1 MKKNITINMLGRLY
15 AIDEDAYELLQQYI
29 DTLRSYFAHKP
40 DGKEIADDIE
50 ARIAELFDDLK
61 TQGVEA
67 INIQHV
73 QDIITRIGDPKEMDA
88 DEPQNG
94 EATEQ
99 NAETAEQDETQT
111 GEKSLLNRVKE
122 EVMAYFDRLRKSGK
136 RLYRD
141 PTDKKITGLL
151 AGCARYFGGDP
162 LWWRLACVFLVF
174 ISFNTSLSSGRFFH
188 VTLFTWTSLWLVL
201 IYFIISVITPVAQK
215 PEDRLKMKGKDV
227 TPQSLAQE
235 VTEEHVQADAPQHHR
250 SGALGCIAGFFKI
263 VLLLIK
269 GFFILVC
276 ILAGLALVAILAT
289 LIMLL
294 TMPNLFGDIEFAKLY
309 SHAVSPTLSVV
320 CVVGMLGVL
329 FIPLYCGIHSLLS
342 NTKKLLPMGTPQR
355 LMWAGLW
362 TVSLIAAI
370 VSGIAIGA
378 RISIADYETNRAK
391 HEAYIKANTHNGVF
405 INETDWDFLNRGGW
419 YLVAPSDREDH
430 YTSSG
435 EYYTGNGGM
444 RYLDGYSE
452 WGLSYQVE
460 REKTDVAPGKY
471 TLSVA
476 ARTNGKGAYVYAIA
490 DGRKYTVEIPAE
502 GNTGGGIWAAAKRQL
517 AVADSLSSD
526 PDETYYRNIVEANE
540 GKGYGWNRVEIRDIR
555 STKGSVRYGIST
567 KSNFT
572 GATFAGQWVSAADF
586 NLK

>member
-15 AIDEDAYELLQQYI
+15 AIDEDAYELLQQYV

-61 TQGVEA
+61 KQGVEA

-73 QDIITRIGDPKEMDA
+73 QDIITRIGDPKEMDEE
-88 DEPQNG
+88 EPQDEEPG
-94 EATEQ
+94 GQPDEQ
-99 NAETAEQDETQT
+99 AEN
-111 GEKSLLNRVKE
+111 KSSGSRLKE
-122 EVMAYFDRLRKSGK
+122 VVVDYFKRLRKSGK

-162 LWWRLACVFLVF
+162 LWWRLAYVFIVL

-188 VTLFTWTSLWLVL
+188 VVPFTWTPLWLVL
-201 IYFIISVITPVAQK
+201 IYFIISVITPMAQN

-227 TPQSLAQE
+227 TPQSLARE
-235 VTEEHVQADAPQHHR
+235 VTEEHVQADAPRTRQ
-250 SGALGCIAGFFKI
+250 SGASGCVAGFFKI
-263 VLLLIK
+263 ILLLMK
-269 GFFILVC
+269 GIFILVC
-276 ILAGLALVAILAT
+276 IIVGLFLVAVLAT

-294 TMPNLFGDIEFAKLY
+294 TMPDLFGDIEFAKLY
-309 SHAVSPTLSVV
+309 SHAVSPALSIV
-320 CVVGMLGVL
+320 CVVGMAGVL
-329 FIPLYCGIHSLLS
+329 SIPLYCGIHSLLS
-342 NTKKLLPMGTPQR
+342 NTKKLMPMGTPQR

-362 TVSLIAAI
+362 TVSLIVAI

-378 RISIADYETNRAK
+378 RVSIAKDKLRDIRHK
-391 HEAYIKANTHNGVF
+391 AYVKANTHNGIF
-405 INETDWDFLNRGGW
+405 INETDWDFLNQGGW

-435 EYYTGNGGM
+435 EYYTGNRGM
-444 RYLDGYSE
+444 RYLDSYSE

-460 REKTDVAPGKY
+460 REKSDVVPGTY

-476 ARTNGKGAYVYAIA
+476 ARTDGKGAYVYALA
-490 DGRKYTVEIPAE
+490 DGQKYLMEIPAE
-502 GNTGGGIWAAAKRQL
+502 GNTGGGIWSAAKRRV
-517 AVADSLSSD
+517 AVADSISSD
-526 PDETYYRNIVEANE
+526 RNETYYQNIVEAND
-540 GKGYGWNRVEIRDIR
+540 GKGYGWNLVEIKDIR
-555 STKGSVRYGIST
+555 CTKGSVRYGIST
-567 KSNFT
+567 KSSFT
-572 GATFAGQWVSAADF
+572 GATFAGQWVSASDF

>member
-15 AIDEDAYELLQQYI
+15 AIDEDAYGLLQQYI

-73 QDIITRIGDPKEMDA
+73 QNIITRIGDPKEMVEEEPL
-88 DEPQNG
+88 DEKTAVQ
-94 EATEQ
+94 EEEQ
-99 NAETAEQDETQT
+99 AE
-111 GEKSLLNRVKE
+111 EKNMGNRLKE
-122 EVMAYFDRLRKSGK
+122 EVVAYFERLRKSGK

-162 LWWRLACVFLVF
+162 LWWRLACVLLVF
-174 ISFNTSLSSGRFFH
+174 ITFNTSLSSGRFFH
-188 VTLFTWTSLWLVL
+188 VTPFTWTPLWLVI
-201 IYFIISVITPVAQK
+201 IYFMVSIITPVAQN

-235 VTEEHVQADAPQHHR
+235 VTEEHVQADTPQPRR
-250 SGALGCIAGFFKI
+250 SGASGCVAGFFKI
-263 VLLLIK
+263 ILLLIK
-269 GFFILVC
+269 GVFILAC
-276 ILAGLALVAILAT
+276 IIAGLVLVAALAT
-289 LIMLL
+289 LIVLL
-294 TMPNLFGDIEFAKLY
+294 TMPDLFGDVEFAKLY
-309 SHAVSPTLSVV
+309 SHAVSPALGIV
-320 CVVGMLGVL
+320 CVVGMAGVL
-329 FIPLYCGIHSLLS
+329 FIPLYCGIHSILS
-342 NTKKLLPMGTPQR
+342 NTQKLMPMGTPQR

-362 TVSLIAAI
+362 TVSLIVAI

-378 RISIADYETNRAK
+378 RMTIAERKMDDIR
-391 HEAYIKANTHNGVF
+391 HEAYIKENTHNGVF
-405 INETDWDFLNRGGW
+405 INETDWDFLNQGGW
-419 YLVAPSDREDH
+419 YLLVAPSNREDH

-435 EYYTGNGGM
+435 EYYTGNQGM
-444 RYLDGYSE
+444 RYLSGYSE
-452 WGLSYQVE
+452 WGLGYQVE
-460 REKTDVAPGKY
+460 REKTEVTPGTY

-490 DGRKYTVEIPAE
+490 DGRKYMVEIPAN
-502 GNTGGGIWAAAKRQL
+502 GNTGGDIWAEAKRRL
-517 AVADSLSSD
+517 SIADSLSSD
-526 PDETYYRNIVEANE
+526 PDRTYYQNIVDAND
-540 GKGYGWNRVEIRDIR
+540 GNGYGWNRIEINNIR
-555 STKGSVRYGIST
+555 STKGTVRYGIST
-567 KSNFT
+567 KSSFT
-572 GATFAGQWVSAADF
+572 GTTFAGQWVSAADF

>member
-15 AIDEDAYELLQQYI
+15 AIDEDAYGLLQQYI

-73 QDIITRIGDPKEMDA
+73 QNIITRIGDPKEMVEEETL
-88 DEPQNG
+88 DEKTAVQ
-94 EATEQ
+94 EEEQ
-99 NAETAEQDETQT
+99 AE
-111 GEKSLLNRVKE
+111 EKSMGNRLKE
-122 EVMAYFDRLRKSGK
+122 EVVAYFERLRKSGK

-162 LWWRLACVFLVF
+162 LWWRLACVLLVF
-174 ISFNTSLSSGRFFH
+174 ITFNASLSSGRFFH
-188 VTLFTWTSLWLVL
+188 VTPFTWTPLWLVI
-201 IYFIISVITPVAQK
+201 IYFMVSIITPVAQN

-235 VTEEHVQADAPQHHR
+235 VTEEHIQADASQPRR
-250 SGALGCIAGFFKI
+250 SGASGCVAGFFKI
-263 VLLLIK
+263 ILLVIK
-269 GFFILVC
+269 GVFILAC
-276 ILAGLALVAILAT
+276 IVAGLVLVAALAT
-289 LIMLL
+289 LIVLL
-294 TMPNLFGDIEFAKLY
+294 TMPDLFGDSEFAKLY
-309 SHAVSPTLSVV
+309 SHAVSPSLSIV
-320 CVVGMLGVL
+320 CVVGMAGVL
-329 FIPLYCGIHSLLS
+329 FITLYCGIHSILS
-342 NTKKLLPMGTPQR
+342 NTQKLMPMGTPQR

-362 TVSLIAAI
+362 TVSLIVAI

-378 RISIADYETNRAK
+378 RMTIAEEKLDDIR
-391 HEAYIKANTHNGVF
+391 HEAYIKENTHNGVF
-405 INETDWDFLNRGGW
+405 INETDWDFLNQGGW
-419 YLVAPSDREDH
+419 YLLVAPSNREDR

-435 EYYTGNGGM
+435 EYYTGNQGM
-444 RYLDGYSE
+444 RYLSGCSE
-452 WGLSYQVE
+452 WGLGYQVE
-460 REKTDVAPGKY
+460 REKTEVTPGTY

-490 DGRKYTVEIPAE
+490 DGRKYLVEIPAN
-502 GNTGGGIWAAAKRQL
+502 GNTGGDIWAEAKHRL
-517 AVADSLSSD
+517 SIADSLSSD
-526 PDETYYRNIVEANE
+526 PDRTYYQNIVDANDS
-540 GKGYGWNRVEIRDIR
+540 KGYGWNRVEIKNIR

-567 KSNFT
+567 KSSFT
-572 GATFAGQWVSAADF
+572 GTTFAGQWVSAADF

>member
-15 AIDEDAYELLQQYI
+15 AIDEDAYGLLQQYI

-73 QDIITRIGDPKEMDA
+73 QNIITRIGDPKEMVE
-88 DEPQNG
+88 DEPQD
-94 EATEQ
+94 E
-99 NAETAEQDETQT
+99 ETAVQDEEQAE
-111 GEKSLLNRVKE
+111 EKNMGNRLKE
-122 EVMAYFDRLRKSGK
+122 EVVAYFERLRKSGK

-162 LWWRLACVFLVF
+162 LWWRLACVLLVF
-174 ISFNTSLSSGRFFH
+174 ITFNTSLSSGRFFH
-188 VTLFTWTSLWLVL
+188 VTPFTWTPLWLVI
-201 IYFIISVITPVAQK
+201 IYFMVSIITPVAQN

-227 TPQSLAQE
+227 TPQNLAQE
-235 VTEEHVQADAPQHHR
+235 VTEEHVQADTPQPRR
-250 SGALGCIAGFFKI
+250 SGASGCVAGFFKI
-263 VLLLIK
+263 ILLLIK
-269 GFFILVC
+269 GVFILAC
-276 ILAGLALVAILAT
+276 IVAGLVLVAALAT
-289 LIMLL
+289 LIVLL
-294 TMPNLFGDIEFAKLY
+294 TMPDLFVDSEFAKLY
-309 SHAVSPTLSVV
+309 SHAVSPALGIV
-320 CVVGMLGVL
+320 CVAGMAGVL
-329 FIPLYCGIHSLLS
+329 FIPLYCGIHSILS
-342 NTKKLLPMGTPQR
+342 NTKKLMPMGTPQR

-362 TVSLIAAI
+362 TVSLIVAI

-378 RISIADYETNRAK
+378 RMTTAERKMDDIR
-391 HEAYIKANTHNGVF
+391 HEAYIKENTHNGVF
-405 INETDWDFLNRGGW
+405 INETDWDFLNQGGW
-419 YLVAPSDREDH
+419 YLLVAPSNREDR

-435 EYYTGNGGM
+435 EYYTGNQGM
-444 RYLDGYSE
+444 RYLSGYSE
-452 WGLSYQVE
+452 WGLGYQVE
-460 REKTDVAPGKY
+460 REKTEVTPGTY

-490 DGRKYTVEIPAE
+490 DGRKYMVEIPAN
-502 GNTGGGIWAAAKRQL
+502 GNTGGDIWAEAKRRL
-517 AVADSLSSD
+517 GVADSLSSD
-526 PDETYYRNIVEANE
+526 PNRTYYQNIVDANDS
-540 GKGYGWNRVEIRDIR
+540 KGYGWNRVEIKNIR

-572 GATFAGQWVSAADF
+572 GTTFAGQWVSAADF

>member
-15 AIDEDAYELLQQYI
+15 AIDEDAYGLLQQYI

-73 QDIITRIGDPKEMDA
+73 QNIITRIGDPKEMVEEEPL
-88 DEPQNG
+88 DEKTAVQ
-94 EATEQ
+94 EEEQ
-99 NAETAEQDETQT
+99 AE
-111 GEKSLLNRVKE
+111 EKSMGSRLKE
-122 EVMAYFDRLRKSGK
+122 EVVAYFERLRKSGK

-162 LWWRLACVFLVF
+162 LWWRLACVLLVF
-174 ISFNTSLSSGRFFH
+174 ITFNTSLSSGRFFH
-188 VTLFTWTSLWLVL
+188 VTPFTWTPLWLVI
-201 IYFIISVITPVAQK
+201 IYFMVSIITPVAQN

-227 TPQSLAQE
+227 TPQNLAQE
-235 VTEEHVQADAPQHHR
+235 VTEEHVQADTPQPRR
-250 SGALGCIAGFFKI
+250 SGASGCVAGFFKI
-263 VLLLIK
+263 ILLLIK
-269 GFFILVC
+269 GVFILAC
-276 ILAGLALVAILAT
+276 IVAGLVLVAALAT
-289 LIMLL
+289 LIVLL
-294 TMPNLFGDIEFAKLY
+294 TMPDLFVDSEFAKLY
-309 SHAVSPTLSVV
+309 SHAVSPALGIV
-320 CVVGMLGVL
+320 CVAGMAGVL
-329 FIPLYCGIHSLLS
+329 FIPLYCGIHSILS
-342 NTKKLLPMGTPQR
+342 NTKKLMPMGTPQR

-362 TVSLIAAI
+362 TVSLIVAI

-378 RISIADYETNRAK
+378 RMTTAERKMDDIR
-391 HEAYIKANTHNGVF
+391 HEAYIKENTHNGVF
-405 INETDWDFLNRGGW
+405 INETDWDFLNQGGW
-419 YLVAPSDREDH
+419 YLLVAPSNREDR

-435 EYYTGNGGM
+435 EYYTGNQGM
-444 RYLDGYSE
+444 RYLSGYSE
-452 WGLSYQVE
+452 WGLGYQVE
-460 REKTDVAPGKY
+460 REKTEVTPGTY

-490 DGRKYTVEIPAE
+490 DGRKYMVEIPAN
-502 GNTGGGIWAAAKRQL
+502 GNTGGDIWAEAKRRL
-517 AVADSLSSD
+517 GVADSLSSD
-526 PDETYYRNIVEANE
+526 PNRTYYQNIVDANDS
-540 GKGYGWNRVEIRDIR
+540 KGYGWNRVEIKNIR

-572 GATFAGQWVSAADF
+572 GTTFAGQWVSAADF

>member
-15 AIDEDAYELLQQYI
+15 AIDEDAYGLLQQYI

-61 TQGVEA
+61 AQGVEA

-73 QDIITRIGDPKEMDA
+73 QDIITRIGDPKEMVE
-88 DEPQNG
+88 DELQD
-94 EATEQ
+94 EETDEQ
-99 NAETAEQDETQT
+99 NEEPV
-111 GEKSLLNRVKE
+111 GEKSTVNRLKE

-174 ISFNTSLSSGRFFH
+174 ITLDTSLSSGRFFH
-188 VTLFTWTSLWLVL
+188 VTPFTWTPLWLVIVYL
-201 IYFIISVITPVAQK
+201 MISVITPVAQS

-227 TPQSLAQE
+227 TPKSLAQE
-235 VTEEHVQADAPQHHR
+235 VAEEHVQADIPQYHR
-250 SGALGCIAGFFKI
+250 SGASGCIGGFFRI
-263 VLLLIK
+263 ILLLMK
-269 GFFILVC
+269 GFIILVC
-276 ILAGLALVAILAT
+276 ILAGLVTVAILAI

-294 TMPNLFGDIEFAKLY
+294 TMPDLFGDMEFAKLY
-309 SHAVSPTLSVV
+309 SDAVSPALSLV
-320 CVVGMLGVL
+320 CVVGMAGVL
-329 FIPLYCGIHSLLS
+329 SIPLYCGIHSLLS
-342 NTKKLLPMGTPQR
+342 NTKKLMPMGTPQR

-362 TVSLIAAI
+362 TVSLVVAI

-378 RISIADYETNRAK
+378 RISMAEKKRNEMR

-405 INETDWDFLNRGGW
+405 INETDWEFLNQGGW

-435 EYYTGNGGM
+435 EYYTGNEGT

-460 REKTDVAPGKY
+460 REKTDVAPGTY
-471 TLSVA
+471 TLSVT
-476 ARTNGKGAYVYAIA
+476 ARANGKGAYLYAIA

-526 PDETYYRNIVEANE
+526 PDETYYRNIVEAND

-555 STKGSVRYGIST
+555 STKGSVRYGVST

-572 GATFAGQWVSAADF
+572 GATFSGQWVSAADF